1 MHVSRFLRCVVRITY
16 RLVPVGVTT
25 GDHVTELI
33 ESFRD
38 GDIFG
43 ISARLRS
50 HGTGHRLGLD
60 NFLFLLCCW
69 RRRGRWCRGSG
80 LGL

>member
-1 MHVSRFLRCVVRITY
+1 
-16 RLVPVGVTT
+16 LVPVGITT
-25 GDHVTELI
+25 RNHITELI

-38 GDIFG
+38 GDLFG

-50 HGTGHRLGLD
+50 HGTGYRLGLD
-60 NFLFLLCCW
+60 DLLLLCCW
-69 RRRGRWCRGSG
+69 RRRGRWCWGSG